1 MPIALVLIVLC
12 FVRPASAQVIET
24 REGSS
29 NPMVEVFKST
39 CYGSLAGLLLGSA
52 LALATDDND
61 NDEEYVRWGFVG
73 GTFFGFGY
81 GIYHVASRPGPGQA
95 MLQDDGSGWRAHFP
109 AAELAVLAPAEESP
123 PAPAAVALR
132 VRVASLRF

>member
-1 MPIALVLIVLC
+1 
-12 FVRPASAQVIET
+12 VIET

-95 MLQDDGSGWRAHFP
+95 MLQDDGAGWRSHFP
-109 AAELAVLAPAEESP
+109 DAELAMLAPAEESP
-123 PAPAAVALR
+123 RAPAAVVLR
-132 VRVASLRF
+132 VPVASFRF